1 LREYRAVEL
10 RIGGAV
16 HVVSCPEMELLC
28 VDGASTSVSHSFSM
42 EIIGGGDLEMA
53 FGLFTHE

>member
-1 LREYRAVEL
+1 MEL

-53 FGLFTHE
+53 VGLFTHE